1 MRARLL
7 QASLTDIDVV
17 ANRSAPQSGYSQD
30 EFSRLPS
37 NASILT
43 YQSSDPADFEVV
55 PAAQMQ
61 QMSFTRSQSAPVP
74 GQELLAHK
82 EGETSSSIS
91 RARSSGSEPD
101 VRNTPRSARSSGRL
115 PQTPKGGEGKKPL
128 QSAQEGAQELMNKG
142 LTCDWNSKMVMPF
155 CVAEQVAERLN
166 SDAAFAESMPGEG
179 PRGGVYT
186 PKFVQTDFGNFL
198 DRRDVMAINLTAE
211 IEAPSASHILRY
223 FTTNEGMTK
232 LRKRGAVE
240 GVVEGHRAGADGP
253 RLHPLVNEMLDES
266 YRSCREILLSG
277 GISVLENIIYPA
289 DQVEEAYDVCA
300 GLTAGFCVFR

>member
-1 MRARLL
+1 
-7 QASLTDIDVV
+7 
-17 ANRSAPQSGYSQD
+17 
-30 EFSRLPS
+30 
-37 NASILT
+37 
-43 YQSSDPADFEVV
+43 
-55 PAAQMQ
+55 
-61 QMSFTRSQSAPVP
+61 VP

-82 EGETSSSIS
+82 EGEMPFSIS
-91 RARSSGSEPD
+91 RARSSGIEPD
-101 VRNTPRSARSSGRL
+101 LQNTPRSARSSDWRL
-115 PQTPKGGEGKKPL
+115 PRTPKGGEGKKPM
-128 QSAQEGAQELMNKG
+128 QSAQEAAQELVNKG
-142 LTCDWNSKMVMPF
+142 LRCDWTSKMAMPL

-211 IEAPSASHILRY
+211 MEAPSASHILRY
-223 FTTNEGMTK
+223 FTTNDGMTK

-240 GVVEGHRAGADGP
+240 RVVQGHRAGADG
-253 RLHPLVNEMLDES
+253 LHPLVNEILDES

-289 DQVEEAYDVCA
+289 DQVEESYDVCS